1 MLAKDLPPL
10 NYNNHMGQKSR
21 QHTFV
26 SKVLKDV
33 TNITEIVVMC
43 ILILYIHNFYISATT
58 D

>member
-1 MLAKDLPPL
+1 
-10 NYNNHMGQKSR
+10 
-21 QHTFV
+21 
-26 SKVLKDV
+26 VLKDV

>member
-33 TNITEIVVMC
+33 TNITKVQ
-43 ILILYIHNFYISATT
+43 LLTSYF
-58 D
+58 